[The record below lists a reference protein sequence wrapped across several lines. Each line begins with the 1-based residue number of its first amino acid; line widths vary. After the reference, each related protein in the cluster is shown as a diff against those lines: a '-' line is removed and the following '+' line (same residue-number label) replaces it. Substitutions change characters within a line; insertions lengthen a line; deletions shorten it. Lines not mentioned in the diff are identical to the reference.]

1 MRTTCASNEK
11 VLIIGSGIGGLSAA
25 IILAKLGFDVTVIE
39 KNRQP
44 GGMMRSYVRRGVHC
58 NVGVHYLGALAEG
71 QVLRRCFDY
80 LGITARLPLIR
91 MGVDGPVDRYHFT
104 GHHLGIGKFDLPDG
118 FAAYEHN
125 LHAAFPEQ
133 KTQIQSLMAMLY
145 RSARH
150 MDQLDFLYS
159 DQPAQ
164 FWIEQTEALGAIFER
179 LGCSPG
185 LRAVF
190 GMPSVLIGVPP
201 AQCPQFFHAMA
212 LASYLFSAWRLEH
225 DGAHMADV
233 CACRLTDLGGC
244 LRTGQ
249 AVDRIRTS
257 DGRVR
262 GVTLA
267 SGERLDATVII
278 GAIHPKAVL
287 SLLDPQR
294 VKASYRRR
302 IMGLADTAAMVGV
315 HALVPADK
323 HPAIA
328 HNVFMIDTGTDG
340 AIGDLIYMQLRPSG
354 QPQHN
359 LLSLLTSGHDSL
371 WRGWQHTCSGHRGA
385 DYLSEKERLANRTI
399 ASIEK
404 LTGPFDGARVI
415 DVYTPLSI
423 RDWVG
428 SPNGSAYGIMRSTR
442 QLMSAALLNRTALR
456 GLFLAGQSVLAPGI
470 LGTIL
475 GSLATVQFII
485 GADRFRREVRL

>member
-1 MRTTCASNEK
+1 
-11 VLIIGSGIGGLSAA
+11 
-25 IILAKLGFDVTVIE
+25 
-39 KNRQP
+39 
-44 GGMMRSYVRRGVHC
+44 
-58 NVGVHYLGALAEG
+58 
-71 QVLRRCFDY
+71 
-80 LGITARLPLIR
+80 
-91 MGVDGPVDRYHFT
+91 
-104 GHHLGIGKFDLPDG
+104 
-118 FAAYEHN
+118 
-125 LHAAFPEQ
+125 
-133 KTQIQSLMAMLY
+133 
-145 RSARH
+145 
-150 MDQLDFLYS
+150 
-159 DQPAQ
+159 
-164 FWIEQTEALGAIFER
+164 LGAIFER

-225 DGAHMADV
+225 HGAHMADV

-249 AVDRIRTS
+249 AVEHIRTS
-257 DGRVR
+257 DGRVQ

-267 SGERLDATVII
+267 SGERLDAPVII

-287 SLLDPQR
+287 SLLDPHR

-323 HPAIA
+323 HPAIP

-354 QPQHN
+354 QPEYN

-371 WRGWQHTCSGHRGA
+371 WQGWRHTFSGRRGA
-385 DYLSEKERLANRTI
+385 DYLLEKERLANRMI
-399 ASIEK
+399 AGIEK
-404 LTGPFDGARVI
+404 LAGPFDGARVI

-428 SPNGSAYGIMRSTR
+428 SPDGSAYGIMRSTQ

-456 GLFLAGQSVLAPGI
+456 GLFLAGQSALSPGI

-485 GADRFRREVRL
+485 GAERFRRVVRI